1 MLKRTVNPDQ
11 SGKTKYILTLLLSLL
26 WLIGCSDSGVTNPVT
41 QEKSLQTLIGEEYLQ
56 NRILFKS
63 KPAAQIVYAPP
74 RTYYEC
80 GSGGVIAA
88 TGGEDLFGGCQVWN
102 DIGLSYTLEILGPH
116 DFFLS
121 EVSTVQITNPVKVDF
136 RNDEGHWVAV
146 TVDTTVTTEE
156 LRVRGNGSAR
166 LSTSALIDIHSGN
179 VER

>member
-121 EVSTVQITNPVKVDF
+121 EVSTVQITNPVGVFYRGEEEGYWVKVTGDM
-136 RNDEGHWVAV
+136 
-146 TVDTTVTTEE
+146 TVTCNA
-156 LRVRGNGSAR
+156 V
-166 LSTSALIDIHSGN
+166 
-179 VER
+179 